1 MITAIITAGGS
12 GTRLRSSSKKQFL
25 EIAGKP
31 MLIWTIIP
39 FTKNK
44 KIEEIIITLP
54 EDEIKKFKKIVEQ
67 EFADFSIRCITGG
80 SERQNSVCNA
90 LQVCS
95 SDCKTVLIHDGVR
108 PFISSEDLE
117 LLLKTALSH
126 QAVIPVDPVKNTI
139 KKVKDGFVSSTL
151 ERDEIYNALTPQ
163 VFDFDLIMKCHLQ
176 AQEENVS
183 FTDDASLLEH
193 YGFPVKV
200 VETSSKNFKITDIDD
215 LNLARLILE
224 SSS

>member
-1 MITAIITAGGS
+1 
-12 GTRLRSSSKKQFL
+12 
-25 EIAGKP
+25 